1 MPTTD
6 SNAVLKGAKVPPL
19 RELSS
24 GDVYAAVMRY
34 KSQLGAVAVF
44 SGVINLLYL
53 APALYMLQ
61 IYDRVLTSQSTATLL
76 ALTGLV
82 FGLFIVTGLLEGVRS
97 GVLARLGEALEDKL
111 SPRVYRAMFAQQL
124 RVSSN
129 QPSQPLWDLQQLR
142 QFFSGTGLQSFLDLP
157 WLPIFLVTIFLLH
170 PVLGWFVLIG
180 SSMLLVT
187 ALLAERLAH
196 QPLSEANQWS
206 LAAHGAASSQLRN
219 AEVIASL
226 GMLPAL
232 AARWRAIQA
241 KARGAQREAAG
252 TLAVTG
258 GISRVLRMMLQSGT
272 LGLGAWLAI
281 KGELT
286 PGAMIAAAI
295 LATRALAP
303 LEGVLSHWKS
313 FLSTLVSTQRL
324 NQLLVD
330 FPEPIRGME
339 IPKPAGLVTAE
350 NIFVTAP
357 NNGKFILKGLSFTL
371 RPKEVLGILGPSAAG
386 KSTLARTLVG
396 IWHAQLGILRFDGS
410 DIRTMDRIAMGSAIG
425 YLPQDIELFSG
436 TVAENIA
443 RFGSGSP
450 EAVLEAANACG
461 IHQMILGLPRG
472 YDTPIGEL
480 GSMLSGGQRQLIGLA
495 RALFGKP
502 SLVVLDEPSANLDD
516 FGRQCLATAINSLR
530 SWGST
535 VALVSHDPTAL
546 LLTDRVMILQDGQI
560 QALGPSSEVLPF
572 RRALKKEQENARS
585 H

>member
-1 MPTTD
+1 MSTID
-6 SNAVLKGAKVPPL
+6 NNATPKGVAVPPL
-19 RELSS
+19 RELST
-24 GDVYAAVMRY
+24 GDIYTAVMKY
-34 KSQLGAVAVF
+34 KSPLGAVAVF

-61 IYDRVLTSQSTATLL
+61 IYDRVLTSQSTATLV
-76 ALTGLV
+76 ALTALV
-82 FGLFIVTGLLEGVRS
+82 FGLFVVTGLLEGVRS
-97 GVLARLGEALEDKL
+97 GVLARLGEALEDNL
-111 SPRVYRAMFAQQL
+111 SPRVYRAMFTQQL
-124 RVSSN
+124 RAPSN

-142 QFFSGTGLQSFLDLP
+142 QFFGGPGLQSFLDLP

-180 SSMLLVT
+180 ASILLVT
-187 ALLAERLAH
+187 AVLAEHLARA
-196 QPLSEANQWS
+196 PLSQANQWS

-219 AEVIASL
+219 VEVIESL

-232 AARWRAIQA
+232 AARWRALQA
-241 KARGAQREAAG
+241 KGRSFQREALT
-252 TLAVTG
+252 TLAVTSG
-258 GISRVLRMMLQSGT
+258 LTRVLRLMLQSGA

-303 LEGVLSHWKS
+303 LEGVLSHWKT
-313 FLSTLVSTQRL
+313 FLSAIVSTQRL
-324 NQLLVD
+324 NRLLAD
-330 FPEPIRGME
+330 YPEPVRGME
-339 IPKPAGLVTAE
+339 IPKPAGHLTAE
-350 NIFVTAP
+350 NIFVAAP
-357 NNGKFILKGLSFTL
+357 TNGKFILKGLSFTL

-386 KSTLARTLVG
+386 KSTLARALVG
-396 IWHAQLGILRFDGS
+396 IWPAQLGTLRFDGS
-410 DIRTMDRIAMGSAIG
+410 DIRTMDRVAVGSAIG

-443 RFGSGSP
+443 RFSNSNP
-450 EAVLEAANACG
+450 EEVLEAANACG
-461 IHQMILGLPRG
+461 IHHMILGLPRG

-495 RALFGKP
+495 RALFQKP

-516 FGRQCLATAINSLR
+516 NGRQCLATAIASLR
-530 SWGST
+530 SWNST
-535 VALVSHDPTAL
+535 LVLISHDPTVL
-546 LLTDRVMILQDGQI
+546 LLTDRVMILQEGQI
-560 QALGPSSEVLPF
+560 HALGPSSEVLPF
-572 RRALKKEQENARS
+572 RRALKKEQEHARS

>member
-1 MPTTD
+1 VDNHAT
-6 SNAVLKGAKVPPL
+6 LKGVAVPHL

-24 GDVYAAVMRY
+24 GEIYTAVMRY
-34 KSQLGAVAVF
+34 KGQLGAVAMF
-44 SGVINLLYL
+44 SGVTNLLYL

-61 IYDRVLTSQSTATLL
+61 IYDRVLTSLSVATLI
-76 ALTGLV
+76 ALTALA
-82 FGLFIVTGLLEGVRS
+82 FGLFIVTGLLEGVRG
-97 GVLARLGEALEDKL
+97 GVLARMGEALEDAL
-111 SPRVYRAMFAQQL
+111 SSRVYRAMFAQQL
-124 RVSSN
+124 RLSSN

-142 QFFSGTGLQSFLDLP
+142 NFFAGTGLQSLLDLP

-170 PVLGWFVLIG
+170 PILGWFVLLG
-180 SSMLLVT
+180 ALVLLVT
-187 ALLAERLAH
+187 AILAEHLSRK
-196 QPLSEANQWS
+196 PLSQSSQWS

-219 AEVIASL
+219 VEVIESL

-232 AARWRAIQA
+232 AARWRAIQS
-241 KARGAQREAAG
+241 KSRGFQREASG

-258 GISRVLRMMLQSGT
+258 GLSRILRMMLQSGA
-272 LGLGAWLAI
+272 LGLGAWLVI

-313 FLSTLVSTQRL
+313 FLSAIVSTQRL
-324 NQLLVD
+324 NQLLAD
-330 FPEPIRGME
+330 YPEPVRGMQ

-350 NIFVTAP
+350 NIFVAAP

-371 RPKEVLGILGPSAAG
+371 RPKEVLGVLGPSAAG

-410 DIRTMDRIAMGSAIG
+410 DIRTMDRHAIGSAIG

-436 TVAENIA
+436 TIAENIS
-443 RFGSGSP
+443 RFGGGSP
-450 EAVLEAANACG
+450 EEVLAAANACG

-480 GSMLSGGQRQLIGLA
+480 GSLLSGGQRQLIGLA
-495 RALFGKP
+495 RAIFGRP
-502 SLVVLDEPSANLDD
+502 SLVVLDEPSASLDD
-516 FGRQCLATAINSLR
+516 NGRQCLSLAIASLR
-530 SWGST
+530 SWNST
-535 VALVSHDPTAL
+535 IVLISHDPTVL
-546 LLTDRVMILQDGQI
+546 LLTDRVMVLQEGQI
-560 QALGPSSEVLPF
+560 HALGPSSEVLPI
-572 RRALKKEQENARS
+572 RRVLKKEQENARS